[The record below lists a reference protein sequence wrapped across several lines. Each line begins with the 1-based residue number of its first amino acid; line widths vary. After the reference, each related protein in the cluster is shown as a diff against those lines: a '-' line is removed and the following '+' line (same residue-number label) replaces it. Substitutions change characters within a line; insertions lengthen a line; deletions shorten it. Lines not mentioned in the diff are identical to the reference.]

1 MQCIVIFIHTSYL
14 KIKQC
19 HVKKRMKEWV
29 WDRWKEEVEKQ
40 IVKYREEK
48 KSNALMEEWEEHGS
62 GNDLTPPQ
70 RQKYYIREGLQWQ
83 GYLS

>member
-1 MQCIVIFIHTSYL
+1 MQYDPWYQAAHNLV
-14 KIKQC
+14 
-19 HVKKRMKEWV
+19 R
-29 WDRWKEEVEKQ
+29 EEVEKQ